1 MTTLLPP
8 TAVDELSGEA
18 EARATSL
25 RYYCFYRIVIASL
38 LAVFGAVLKLGS
50 ELPALFAATIG
61 AYWLAS
67 IAALMIL
74 PRSER
79 AQRRWLAV
87 QVIVDVVALT
97 VLTHADGGYRS
108 GIPYLLMTSLAAA
121 GLVAQGRMVLGF
133 AALATIAVL
142 IEHSLRVGAG
152 MSEVGEYSRIG
163 LIGMGYFAVALVSRM
178 LGRRAAQNAV
188 LAQQR
193 GQDLARQMGINA
205 RIIEDMQ
212 DGVIVLDHVGQVRL
226 ANPQAVAQLG
236 PALRPGGHIGEA
248 SRELMRRA
256 LLHDV
261 DDPVFRAEH
270 GGTTLRLRQVQVD
283 DSGTLVVYLED
294 LGRLQA
300 QAQQIKLAA
309 LGRLTANI
317 AHEIRNPLAAITHAS
332 ELMLEEK
339 RAEMQSRLVRIVRDN
354 GARIERMVRDVMDL
368 GRRDRVTAEA
378 LDIAAFVGTF
388 LDELAMP
395 SPQIVAMVTAE
406 CEASLRLR
414 FDRVHLHQILTNL
427 VSNACRY
434 GSGQPGSVRVV
445 GRAQDDAITLTVSDD
460 GPGIAE
466 ADRAKVF
473 EPFFTS
479 DPKGTGLGLY
489 IARELAEA
497 NGARLA
503 LLEPGETASPG
514 AVFRLTARRA
524 D

>member
-1 MTTLLPP
+1 MKTLLPP
-8 TAVDELSGEA
+8 GAVDEVSGEA
-18 EARATSL
+18 DTRATSL

-38 LAVFGAVLKLGS
+38 LALFGAVLKLGS
-50 ELPALFAATIG
+50 ELPALFAGTIG
-61 AYWLAS
+61 IYWLAS

-87 QVIVDVVALT
+87 QILVDVVALT
-97 VLTHADGGYRS
+97 MLTHADGGYRS

-152 MSEVGEYSRIG
+152 VSEIGEYSRIG

-178 LGRRAAQNAV
+178 LGRRAAHNAV

-212 DGVIVLDHVGQVRL
+212 DGVIVLDHIGHVRL
-226 ANPQAVAQLG
+226 ANPQAMAQLG

-248 SRELMRRA
+248 SRELMRRV
-256 LLHDV
+256 LLQEDA
-261 DDPVFRAEH
+261 DAVFRAEH
-270 GGTTLRLRQVQVD
+270 GGATLRLRQVQVD
-283 DSGTLVVYLED
+283 DTGTLVVYLED

-354 GARIERMVRDVMDL
+354 GARIDRMVRDVMDL
-368 GRRDRVTAEA
+368 GRRDRVTTET
-378 LDIAAFVGTF
+378 LDLAAFVGTF
-388 LDELAMP
+388 LDELTLP
-395 SPQIVAMVTAE
+395 SPQLAAMVSID
-406 CEASLRLR
+406 CEAGLRVH
-414 FDRVHLHQILTNL
+414 FDRVHLHQILNNL

-434 GSGQPGSVRVV
+434 GSAAPGSVQVTTRM
-445 GRAQDDAITLTVSDD
+445 QDDMMVLTVSDD
-460 GPGIAE
+460 GAGIAD
-466 ADRAKVF
+466 ADRQKVF

-497 NGARLA
+497 NGARLI
-503 LLEPGETASPG
+503 LLEPGAVALRGAS
-514 AVFRLTARRA
+514 FRLIARRA